1 MRVIFRWLSI
11 FVFSIAIVA
20 LILNWYDGYLT
31 DQLAGYSVDSTKT
44 NNGLKEKVKGTYL
57 LQRGLRDGDF
67 MLLGSSEL
75 SSNVPQNPRNMF
87 PNQDL
92 PICVNMV
99 GSAYTQSL
107 LDGIRLGCLDLCP
120 NDKVAIVVSYQWFFG
135 DDIDVKGTQSHFSEL
150 QFYQFMDNVGISH
163 DDKVYACQRLSSLLE
178 GESTLIWPWLYS
190 VLYSYDNVV
199 SRGLLLGVKPLF
211 AARQKLLEIK
221 DKNDALKLLAGSNSA
236 EITEKTVNWQ
246 DEYEKAERVGEE
258 SCTNNPY
265 YIHDEYYDKYIRDAM
280 DAPDFSNHLE
290 NAKRDYIGV
299 ANGKSKE
306 YDDYRFLLKVCKEK
320 GIEPYIIFMSVNGWF
335 YDLPGEEMRQYREM
349 YYDKVADITKGYSL
363 EYLDLRNYEY
373 EPYFYCDVM
382 HLGWK
387 GWLYVN
393 EQCSRHFAEGR

>member
-87 PNQDL
+87 PNQNL

-150 QFYQFMDNVGISH
+150 QFYQFMDNVGIGH
-163 DDKVYACQRLSSLLE
+163 ADKVYACQRLSSLLE

-221 DKNDALKLLAGSNSA
+221 DKNDALKLLDGSN
-236 EITEKTVNWQ
+236 
-246 DEYEKAERVGEE
+246 
-258 SCTNNPY
+258 
-265 YIHDEYYDKYIRDAM
+265 
-280 DAPDFSNHLE
+280 FS
-290 NAKRDYIGV
+290 
-299 ANGKSKE
+299 
-306 YDDYRFLLKVCKEK
+306 
-320 GIEPYIIFMSVNGWF
+320 
-335 YDLPGEEMRQYREM
+335 
-349 YYDKVADITKGYSL
+349 
-363 EYLDLRNYEY
+363 
-373 EPYFYCDVM
+373 
-382 HLGWK
+382 
-387 GWLYVN
+387 
-393 EQCSRHFAEGR
+393 